1 MNAVQAKAGMTGA
14 VQRPA
19 WFWVVSVLGL
29 LWNLVGLAMFYV
41 QVTLTPEAV
50 AALPADQQQINA
62 AMPSIAYVFFGVA
75 VVAGVLGSLG
85 LLLKRRW
92 SVPLL
97 LLSLLGVVAQMAT
110 AYATTPV
117 WALTGAGGAVFPLLL
132 VVVGLLLWLFARM
145 AARRGWTG

>member
-1 MNAVQAKAGMTGA
+1 MDA
-14 VQRPA
+14 VQRPM

-29 LWNLVGLAMFYV
+29 LWNLVGLSMFYM
-41 QVTLTPEAV
+41 QMTLTADAV
-50 AALPADQQQINA
+50 AALPPEQQQIHA
-62 AMPSIAYVFFGVA
+62 AMPAIAYAFFGIA

-92 SVPLL
+92 AVPLL

-117 WALTGAGGAVFPLLL
+117 WALTGAGGAVFPLVL
-132 VVVGLLLWLFARM
+132 VVACLLLWLFARKA
-145 AARRGWTG
+145 AARGWIG